1 MKKLGALIL
10 AALMA
15 LSLAAC
21 GGGAAPADNGGGD
34 SDNGGGDSDNGG
46 GAVNITIFNSKSE
59 IQSQFE
65 EMAAEY
71 TEATGVGVEVYFSSD
86 TVAAHMATRY
96 ASNDPYTL
104 AMVDA

>member
-1 MKKLGALIL
+1 MKKFCALVL

-21 GGGAAPADNGGGD
+21 GGGSAPA
-34 SDNGGGDSDNGG
+34 DNGGGDSDNGG

-71 TEATGVGVEVYFSSD
+71 SAATGVGVEVYFSSD

-96 ASNDPYTL
+96 ASNDPYTPRSFHKYSR
-104 AMVDA
+104 